1 MKNGYKWLLL
11 LLLSS
16 AFFFHQADRALFGLL
31 TIPIQDELKLSDVQI
46 GWINTVLSWT
56 LAGMA
61 FVAGPVG
68 DRFSRKWVITLSLI
82 AWSFMTFMMGFVG
95 DWRIC
100 GFLIPAFFVVMFFRS
115 IATGVG
121 ESFYG
126 PCYPPLIAAY
136 HKATRSIALS
146 IHQGALYVGLMTSGV
161 LTAWALGVLGS
172 WRHVF
177 MVFGGAG
184 FALGVGFIWLLK
196 DTGRETKDGP
206 AAARPSPWAGFVY
219 FFKCPSAWCAM
230 AGFIAIV
237 FVNNAYLFWAPKFM
251 AQKFGVSVGAAGTQ
265 TMLYHHLFAF
275 VAIIAGGILTDR
287 FVKRMP
293 RFRLGFQILSM
304 LAGAPCLVLVGF
316 SSSVAAMVAMTG
328 FIAIV
333 FVNNAY
339 LFWAPKF
346 MAEKFGVSVGEAGAQ
361 TMFYHH
367 LLAFIAILAGGVIT
381 DRFVKR
387 WPRFRLGFQILA
399 LLAGAPCLVMTGF
412 APTAVGMVAM
422 AALYGVF
429 RGFFEVNTHASLFDV
444 IAPAYRS
451 TAVGIFTVF
460 AFFFGGLSGVLM
472 GALSQKYGV
481 HGFEIG
487 FSVMGATYVIAALL
501 MMISFFVTFKKDRIA
516 E

>member
-1 MKNGYKWLLL
+1 MSDSKYKWLLL
-11 LLLSS
+11 GLLSCT
-16 AFFFHQADRALFGLL
+16 FFFHQADRALFGLL
-31 TIPIQDELKLSDVQI
+31 TIPIQDELHLTDVQI

-61 FVAGPVG
+61 FIAGPIG
-68 DRFSRKWVITLSLI
+68 DRFSRKWLITGSLI
-82 AWSFMTFMMGFVG
+82 AWSIMTFMMGFVG
-95 DWRIC
+95 DWRIF
-100 GFLIPAFFVVMFFRS
+100 GFVIPAFFVVMFFRS

-136 HKATRSIALS
+136 HKTTRSLALS
-146 IHQGALYVGLMTSGV
+146 IHQGSLYFGLMTSGV

-177 MVFGGAG
+177 MLFGAAG
-184 FALGVGFIWLLK
+184 FLLGISFIWLLK
-196 DTGRETKDGP
+196 EGDKEKGEGRKEKVRNET
-206 AAARPSPWAGFVY
+206 SFLAGFAV
-219 FFKCPSAWCAM
+219 FFKTPSAW
-230 AGFIAIV
+230 
-237 FVNNAYLFWAPKFM
+237 L
-251 AQKFGVSVGAAGTQ
+251 
-265 TMLYHHLFAF
+265 
-275 VAIIAGGILTDR
+275 
-287 FVKRMP
+287 
-293 RFRLGFQILSM
+293 
-304 LAGAPCLVLVGF
+304 
-316 SSSVAAMVAMTG
+316 AMTG

-346 MAEKFGVSVGEAGAQ
+346 MAEKFGVSVGEAGTQ

-399 LLAGAPCLVMTGF
+399 LLCGAPCLVMTGF
-412 APTAVGMVAM
+412 APTAVGMVVM

-460 AFFFGGLSGVLM
+460 AFFFGGLSGIVM
-472 GALSQKYGV
+472 GALSQKFGV
-481 HGFEIG
+481 RGFEIG
-487 FSVMGATYVIAALL
+487 FALMGAAYFVAAFV
-501 MMISFFVTFKKDRIA
+501 MMISFFFTFKRNRIT